1 MTNKVDKITRS
12 ATALVVFALIGKFM
26 GFARETLIANYF
38 GAGVETDAFNA
49 ALKSTN
55 LITAIVS
62 NAISNTFIPMLS
74 KVRADEGEERVA
86 YHTNNMLFMSVF
98 ASIILTILG
107 ILAAPLIV
115 GFVGRGFEPQTFNL
129 TLQLTKIGMPVMI
142 FSAIV
147 GVMTGYLQSQ
157 GKFAATG
164 AIPIPLNIVYIFYLI
179 VLSDKFGVFGL
190 TIASVLAIAAQ
201 VIFLLPE
208 TVKVGHKYF
217 WAFNIK
223 DKYVIHALELSIPVL
238 LSVAINDVNIAINT
252 AFASGLEEGTV
263 SWLNYANKLN
273 VLILGIFI
281 AAITSIVFPI
291 MSKAFSEGDID
302 GGRKSMALATRL
314 IFLITIPATI
324 GLIVLARPIVEI
336 AFQRGK
342 FTAYDAEMTSMAL
355 IFYAPALTAL
365 SLNTLLNRVYYSLQ
379 DTTTPLIISAI
390 AVALNVFLN
399 FIFVKV
405 LGHRGLALALTLGT
419 NIAVFISFVG
429 LRKKLGHIFAWSFLR
444 AIIKNFA
451 AAIPMGFVAYFG
463 YFGLIDLVPFLGSRV
478 ILKLLCL
485 LFAVFLS
492 VLTYGGLSYLLGVG
506 EVKMAVELF
515 KSKTSKKKED

>member
-1 MTNKVDKITRS
+1 MENKVNKLTRS
-12 ATALVVFALIGKFM
+12 ATALIVFALVGKIM

-62 NAISNTFIPMLS
+62 NAIANTFIPMLS
-74 KVRADEGEERVA
+74 KVKSDEGEGKVD
-86 YHTNNMLFMSVF
+86 YHTNNMLFMSIF
-98 ASIILTILG
+98 MSIILTIIG
-107 ILAAPLIV
+107 IIVAPLIV
-115 GFVGRGFEPQTFNL
+115 SFVGQGFSPEAFNL

-157 GKFAATG
+157 ERFAATG
-164 AIPIPLNIVYIFYLI
+164 AIPIPLNIVYIVYLI
-179 VLSDKFGVFGL
+179 FLSNQFGVVGL

-201 VIFLLPE
+201 VVFLFPE
-208 TVKVGHKYF
+208 TLRAGHKYF
-217 WAFNIK
+217 PVFNMK
-223 DKYVIHALELSIPVL
+223 DKYVTHALELSIPVL
-238 LSVAINDVNIAINT
+238 LSVAVNDINIAINT

-273 VLILGIFI
+273 ILILGIFI

-291 MSKAFSEGDID
+291 LSKNFSEGDMEA
-302 GGRKSMALATRL
+302 GRKSMAASTRL

-324 GLIVLARPIVEI
+324 GLIVLAKPIVEI

-342 FTAYDAEMTSMAL
+342 FNSYDAQMTSQAL
-355 IFYAPALTAL
+355 MFYAPALTAL

-379 DTTTPLIISAI
+379 DTKTPLIISTI
-390 AVALNVFLN
+390 TVALNVVLN
-399 FIFVKV
+399 FIFVRI

-419 NIAVFISFVG
+419 NISVLVSFMG
-429 LRKKLGHIFAWSFLR
+429 LRKKLGNIYGWSYLR
-444 AIIKNFA
+444 AIIKNMTA
-451 AAIPMGFVAYFG
+451 ALVMGLVAYLG
-463 YFGLIDLVPFLGSRV
+463 YFGVISLLPVLATKT
-478 ILKLLCL
+478 ILKLITL

-492 VLTYGGLSYLLGVG
+492 VLAYGFLSYAFGVG
-506 EVKMAVELF
+506 EVKMALEMI
-515 KSKTSKKKED
+515 KSKFVKEQ